1 MRRFER
7 HTVTEDGA
15 GLPPL
20 AELVDLIE
28 ERDAELSAHGA
39 RVSAYAEAIAREMGL
54 PAPAISR
61 IRVAARLHDLGKLY
75 IPREILD
82 KPGPL
87 TEQEWA
93 EIKRHPRTAARLLQ
107 TAELHDLAALVIA
120 HHERPDGRGYPRGIP
135 STEAPIE
142 AQIVAVADVYD
153 AMQTP
158 RPYGPTRSAAEA
170 RAELERVAATQLDAN
185 VVAAFLRV
193 LDRADR
199 STASGA
205 QDVSAVSA

>member
-7 HTVTEDGA
+7 HTVTDDGA

-20 AELVDLIE
+20 AALVDLLE
-28 ERDAELSAHGA
+28 ERDADLSAHGM

-61 IRVAARLHDLGKLY
+61 VRVAGRLHDLGKLY
-75 IPREILD
+75 VSRDILD

-87 TEQEWA
+87 NEAEWA
-93 EIKRHPRTAARLLQ
+93 EIRKHPGTAARLLHI
-107 TAELHDLAALVIA
+107 AELHDLAALIIA
-120 HHERPDGRGYPRGIP
+120 HHERPDGRGYPNGVP
-135 STEAPIE
+135 STEIPIE

-153 AMQTP
+153 AMLTP
-158 RPYGPTRSAAEA
+158 RSYTPCRTPEEA
-170 RAELERVAATQLDAN
+170 RAELVRVSATQLDAN

-193 LDRADR
+193 LDAARAE
-199 STASGA
+199 SSAASGA
-205 QDVSAVSA
+205 VGA